1 MALIALHTCSPLYK
15 KSSVIPFT
23 AGVLEVVTV
32 PLVLWKPSQKK
43 ITAAMMMIKIRREKT
58 KAVIP
63 KFSPT
68 VGSWGKRKET
78 LRLVTSQPDDAHSI
92 NKRLMNPVGH
102 EGALCYLLDDNHFTV
117 RYFSLKEKALKIFS
131 RFLWN
136 KYKLLKTQVNTPK
149 MY

>member
-15 KSSVIPFT
+15 KSSEIPLT

-78 LRLVTSQPDDAHSI
+78 LRLVTSQSDDAHSI
-92 NKRLMNPVGH
+92 NKRLMNPVSH
-102 EGALCYLLDDNHFTV
+102 DCYPLYDNHFTV
-117 RYFSLKEKALKIFS
+117 RYFSLKVKALKIFS